1 MSGFLSRIVPNLVFP
16 LDFPLFMHYNIGS
29 TAIRKNGGFTMIFF
43 RSDYSLGGHP
53 KIMEALMAANM
64 EHTDGYGDDRFSYE
78 TADMIREMIGQP
90 DAQVHFM
97 TGGTP
102 TNTITI
108 AAALRPYEGVISAD
122 AGHIFVHETG
132 SVEATGHRVFALPTP
147 DGKLRPADIEKALLH
162 HEDEHTVIPKMV
174 YVTHPTENGG
184 LYTKAEFKAL
194 SDCCKKHGLLLYMDG
209 ARLGTALTWP
219 TNDLSLKEIAGM
231 TDAFYIGGTKV
242 GALFGEALVVM
253 NDAIND
259 HFRYMVKRAC
269 ALFAKGKL
277 ISIQMRALL
286 EGGEDSLYYQ
296 IGRHENEL
304 AIKLAE
310 GVVAA
315 GYKLWLPHQT
325 NQVFVIMSNE
335 KIAELEKD
343 FFFYTWC
350 PYDEN
355 NSVIRLVIGWGSTED
370 DVNALL
376 AAL

>member
-1 MSGFLSRIVPNLVFP
+1 
-16 LDFPLFMHYNIGS
+16 
-29 TAIRKNGGFTMIFF
+29 MIFF

-194 SDCCKKHGLLLYMDG
+194 DAGFKPLRIAHAEILKRR
-209 ARLGTALTWP
+209 RLPLIVPRRVALIIFP
-219 TNDLSLKEIAGM
+219 VDANHRPHMPVVGIAGRVPDIAQAF
-231 TDAFYIGGTKV
+231 DAQ
-242 GALFGEALVVM
+242 LL
-253 NDAIND
+253 
-259 HFRYMVKRAC
+259 KR
-269 ALFAKGKL
+269 
-277 ISIQMRALL
+277 
-286 EGGEDSLYYQ
+286 
-296 IGRHENEL
+296 
-304 AIKLAE
+304 
-310 GVVAA
+310 
-315 GYKLWLPHQT
+315 
-325 NQVFVIMSNE
+325 VFI
-335 KIAELEKD
+335 
-343 FFFYTWC
+343 
-350 PYDEN
+350 
-355 NSVIRLVIGWGSTED
+355 
-370 DVNALL
+370 
-376 AAL
+376 

>member
-1 MSGFLSRIVPNLVFP
+1 
-16 LDFPLFMHYNIGS
+16 
-29 TAIRKNGGFTMIFF
+29 MIFF

-194 SDCCKKHGLLLYMDG
+194 SDCCKKHGLLFYMDG

-242 GALFGEALVVM
+242 GTLFGEA
-253 NDAIND
+253 
-259 HFRYMVKRAC
+259 
-269 ALFAKGKL
+269 
-277 ISIQMRALL
+277 
-286 EGGEDSLYYQ
+286 
-296 IGRHENEL
+296 
-304 AIKLAE
+304 
-310 GVVAA
+310 VVAPDP
-315 GYKLWLPHQT
+315 KRLPH
-325 NQVFVIMSNE
+325 
-335 KIAELEKD
+335 
-343 FFFYTWC
+343 FF
-350 PYDEN
+350 PL
-355 NSVIRLVIGWGSTED
+355 IKQHG
-370 DVNALL
+370 ALL
-376 AAL
+376 AKGRLLGIQFETLFTDGLYERLGAHAVRLALKLKQAFIQKGYRLHLDSPTNQQFVCLPNETIDRLAQEATFELWGPRGETETVVRFVTSWATREADVDTLISLL